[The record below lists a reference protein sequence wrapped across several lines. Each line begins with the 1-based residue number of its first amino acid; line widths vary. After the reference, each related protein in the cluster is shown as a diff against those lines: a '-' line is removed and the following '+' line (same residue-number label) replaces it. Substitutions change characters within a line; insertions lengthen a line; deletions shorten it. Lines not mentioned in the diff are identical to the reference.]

1 LIRLEFLDVQSG
13 DLITVALLVALEG
26 LLSADNALV
35 MAIMV
40 LGLPKAD
47 HRAALRYG
55 LIGGFGFRILATL
68 LASSL
73 IQVAWMR
80 LAGGLYL
87 LYLTYTHFRGGA
99 GTDDQRQVPAAK
111 PMLGLSPFWATVVRV
126 ELINLAFSIDSIL
139 VAVAMSP
146 KLWVV
151 IVGGILGIV
160 AMRLVVGQ
168 LLTLVQ
174 RYPALVDGAFII
186 IAWVGFKLCWEYLH
200 QAGFVHLEIPQWFSL
215 GLIAVIFTAAFI
227 YARMQ
232 GPAEIPPLGEVA
244 EQALE
249 AEAGMLE
256 RPDRAVHK

>member
-1 LIRLEFLDVQSG
+1 MDITGTDLVTIGLLI
-13 DLITVALLVALEG
+13 ALEG

-40 LGLPKAD
+40 LGLPRSEHKQ
-47 HRAALRYG
+47 ALRYG
-55 LIGGFGFRILATL
+55 LLGGFAFRFLATL
-68 LASSL
+68 LAVYL
-73 IQVAWMR
+73 IRLAWVK

-87 LYLTYTHFRGGA
+87 LYLTYSHFFGHEE
-99 GTDDQRQVPAAK
+99 GTDRRVAPRAK
-111 PMLGLSPFWATVVRV
+111 PMLGLTPFWATVVRV

-151 IVGGILGIV
+151 VTGGILGIV

-168 LLTLVQ
+168 LIVLVQ

-186 IAWVGFKLCWEYLH
+186 IAWVGAKLGVEYLH
-200 QAGFVHLEIPQWFSL
+200 DAHYIAFEIPRWLSL
-215 GLIAVIFTAAFI
+215 GLIVVIFTIAFI

-232 GPAEIPPLGEVA
+232 GPAEATDPMADGA
-244 EQALE
+244 EEMFEPGAVN
-249 AEAGMLE
+249 
-256 RPDRAVHK
+256 DRGR